1 MTQSDQPAASKG
13 LSPHP
18 VLDEYYDSTEAR
30 RKRVDGMFDAGAKH
44 YDWINGLMS
53 FGSGRRY
60 RAEAL
65 KRHGLA
71 EGQQVLDVG
80 SGTGVLALIAQETV
94 GEKGR
99 VVALDPSTG
108 MLTQARANGVTS
120 MITGLAESLPFPD
133 GQFDMLTMGY
143 ALRHV
148 ADLEQTFVEYRRVLK
163 NGGKVLLLEITR
175 PRGRVSFWLVRAYM
189 RGIVPFLT
197 RVLRRSPEAEELMRY
212 YWDTIEHCVP
222 PESILA
228 ALSQAGLVEVERKT
242 VMGVFS
248 EYSAVRQD

>member
-1 MTQSDQPAASKG
+1 MPDSGSNSRSIVTNGRCKVNAAVSPAG
-13 LSPHP
+13 SPQGGCRRIRW
-18 VLDEYYDSTEAR
+18 LDEYYDSAEAR

-60 RAEAL
+60 RSDAL

-94 GEKGR
+94 GDQGR

-108 MLTQARANGVTS
+108 MLTQARANGVNS
-120 MITGLAESLPFPD
+120 MVTGLAESLPFPD
-133 GQFDMLTMGY
+133 RQFDMLTMGY

-163 NGGKVLLLEITR
+163 SGGKVLLLEITR
-175 PRGRVSFWLVRAYM
+175 HVVSVVVAGCVR
-189 RGIVPFLT
+189 T
-197 RVLRRSPEAEELMRY
+197 
-212 YWDTIEHCVP
+212 C
-222 PESILA
+222 
-228 ALSQAGLVEVERKT
+228 AGSCR
-242 VMGVFS
+242 F
-248 EYSAVRQD
+248 